1 MYEEQRL
8 IAAGMPLSDAV
19 SLCHSLRK
27 EQKLDEFMKDARAE
41 EHVCHCGEKCEHCT
55 CGLR

>member
-8 IAAGMPLSDAV
+8 IAAGMPFSDAV

-27 EQKLDEFMKDARAE
+27 EQKLDEFMRDIQRPV
-41 EHVCHCGEKCEHCT
+41 EHVCHCGEK
-55 CGLR
+55 